1 MTSQGV
7 CPDPKC
13 MPPQVLGLP
22 SSDNSNGSNNSSN
35 AGLIGGLVGGL
46 VGGGALLAIAGFLL
60 IRYRRKKNKIPLGL
74 KKAIV
79 NNHSKR
85 SITPR
90 QEEEMQYNRNSKVM
104 SGVIPVAFVPP
115 TASRA
120 QSSILDLDD
129 GRHASVSTFT
139 SVASS
144 QWQNGNAENPF
155 DDHHLSTRNSIMT
168 QSYLGGVSRRTSTDS
183 NLEQPRTA
191 TVVQATQVVRAKPQI
206 MRVDTVK
213 IQDGVTRSASFK
225 KTLKPEKED
234 PFDDKNKASSPS
246 SKPTDSVVSGPA
258 DGEITI
264 FWSGS

>member
-144 QWQNGNAENPF
+144 QWQNG
-155 DDHHLSTRNSIMT
+155 
-168 QSYLGGVSRRTSTDS
+168 GVSRRTSTDS